1 MTVGEAIAIIGDMRQ
16 QLSQSSSSFFL
27 VVSSLIGQNGLVFLE
42 ILPEVFFTFSAKL
55 EWMND
60 EVLPWSGVSFKAD
73 LSLDITGDIGS
84 FY

>member
-55 EWMND
+55 E
-60 EVLPWSGVSFKAD
+60 
-73 LSLDITGDIGS
+73 
-84 FY
+84 